1 MTRKWGKQQEYDPS
15 ISARIPREHKEEL
28 AKRFPNDGDVS
39 KLLRALIKRYL
50 AGKIIGVQIEES

>member
-15 ISARIPREHKEEL
+15 ISARIPRAHKNMLTE
-28 AKRFPNDGDVS
+28 KFPKDGDVS

-50 AGKIIGVQIEES
+50 EGKIIGVRIEES